1 MEQEA
6 CVWHNKEKS
15 FIENFLK
22 NAKCWPEV
30 SFRKVIHL
38 IIIAVTM
45 SFSYRSGKLSISLG
59 TRLQIRL
66 QLGNDIHSSKL
77 NLIPAWLCNVVGMGG
92 RAGKARRKREIM
104 GCVDHIMLV
113 FELDPPEEPAGWY
126 GRGPPCPFCLKIQ
139 RKELFASNLSSISGL
154 FCHHPHLC

>member
-6 CVWHNKEKS
+6 GVWYNKEKS

-77 NLIPAWLCNVVGMGG
+77 NLIPAWLCNVVGG
-92 RAGKARRKREIM
+92 AGKARRKRER
-104 GCVDHIMLV
+104 D
-113 FELDPPEEPAGWY
+113 Y
-126 GRGPPCPFCLKIQ
+126 GVRGPYNACVWTWSTWGTSRNIVGAHLVPFILKFREWNCLHQ
-139 RKELFASNLSSISGL
+139 NLSSIRGF
-154 FCHHPHLC
+154 FCHNPHLC